1 MDDELNPEEIS
12 RRVQANQQ
20 PPGVL
25 IARTLAAYGITDLG
39 LAQAVLEDLQRHYEL
54 KPR

>member
-1 MDDELNPEEIS
+1 MDDELDPDEIS

-25 IARTLAAYGITDLG
+25 IARALAAGGVTDLG
-39 LAQAVLEDLQRHYEL
+39 LAQAVLENLQRHYEL

>member
-1 MDDELNPEEIS
+1 MDELDPDEIS

-25 IARTLAAYGITDLG
+25 IARTLAAYDIRNMG
-39 LAQAVLEDLQRHYEL
+39 LAQALLEDLQRHYEL

>member
-1 MDDELNPEEIS
+1 MDDLNPAEIS
-12 RRVQANQQ
+12 RRVQANQE

-25 IARTLAAYGITDLG
+25 IARTLASYDIRDAG